1 VNPLKQE
8 SEMVASRILPK
19 IEEEEDSDDAERV
32 KQGKLD
38 KKKVLSKKLSTSSM
52 SSQGY
57 RPATASSAPLAKVV
71 MNKTARLRMANK
83 LKEIKANNEL
93 SSASNRNIPVMT
105 CNKSKNSLPS
115 SCKTTNFQEKESGK
129 KTTPT
134 PIGKMEPWHNKSG
147 NNSVLSS
154 INLHSNQFNKK

>member
-1 VNPLKQE
+1 
-8 SEMVASRILPK
+8 MVASRILPK
-19 IEEEEDSDDAERV
+19 IEEEEDSDDTEKV
-32 KQGKLD
+32 KHGEKD
-38 KKKVLSKKLSTSSM
+38 KKKVLNKKLSTSSM

-57 RPATASSAPLAKVV
+57 RPATSSSSSSSAPLAKVV

-105 CNKSKNSLPS
+105 CNKSKNSLP
-115 SCKTTNFQEKESGK
+115 CKTTNFQEKESGK

-147 NNSVLSS
+147 NKSVLSS